1 MRQEQSINRKKLGID
16 YMKTLDKD
24 IVNIYYNLKRFQNN
38 NPDIQQKQNKPRKT
52 SKKAGNDTE
61 LKFQIDKSYLKILEK
76 IDELLE

>member
-38 NPDIQQKQNKPRKT
+38 NPDIQQKQNKPRKNRK
-52 SKKAGNDTE
+52 SGNDNE